1 MRGNSRLTR
10 ETPLSAKGMHK
21 GELWRGSFHPTQE
34 MFPSVKEIHK
44 VAQRWGSSHPTQ
56 GTRPSAKDIYQAA
69 QWRDSSQPTQEMR
82 PADKDAHKAAL
93 LPSRARPVKNIHQET
108 LPEDKSLA
116 QPGEIQRRAQALQAP
131 LGHPQDPA
139 GTNFE
144 PGSNREIASSICK
157 VDQEQCIAQFSAFL
171 LR

>member
-1 MRGNSRLTR
+1 
-10 ETPLSAKGMHK
+10 MHK
-21 GELWRGSFHPTQE
+21 AELWRGSFHPTQE
-34 MFPSVKEIHK
+34 MFPSVKEIHR

-56 GTRPSAKDIYQAA
+56 GTRLSAKDIHQAA

-116 QPGEIQRRAQALQAP
+116 QPSEIQRRDQALQAP

-139 GTNFE
+139 DTNFE
-144 PGSNREIASSICK
+144 PGSNREIASSILQSRSRTMYCSIF
-157 VDQEQCIAQFSAFL
+157 CFSVFL